1 MLSPLRSVEQLEK
14 GDDQELCLQIKDS
27 KDA

>member
-1 MLSPLRSVEQLEK
+1 MLSPLRSLEQLEK
-14 GDDQELCLQIKDS
+14 GDDQKMCLQIKDS